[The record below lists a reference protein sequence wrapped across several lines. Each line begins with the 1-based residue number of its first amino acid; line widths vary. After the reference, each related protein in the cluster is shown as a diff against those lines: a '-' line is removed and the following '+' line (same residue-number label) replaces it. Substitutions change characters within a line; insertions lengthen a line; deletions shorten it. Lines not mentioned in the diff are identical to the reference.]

1 MFQHVIFVFMKLKKR
16 LKVKEFRNKWE
27 KLLFNFHLA
36 SSNINQ
42 HIRDCFRDAEITY
55 QQYLVLKIIDSAD
68 DVVNNSYIKARVID
82 KDSDVSRLIKRL
94 LDLNL
99 ITKSINATDKRHS
112 EIRLSNDGQN
122 ALQQIEERI
131 HAVDEVFYNLSS
143 KEVKQLNELLD
154 KVREA

>member
-1 MFQHVIFVFMKLKKR
+1 MKLKKR

-27 KLLFNFHLA
+27 KLLFNFQLA

-55 QQYLVLKIIDSAD
+55 QQYTVLKIINEAD
-68 DVVNNSYIKARVID
+68 DVVNNSYIKRRVVD

-94 LDLNL
+94 HDLKL
-99 ITKSINATDKRHS
+99 ITKSINASDKRHS
-112 EIRLSNDGQN
+112 EIRLSYDGKK
-122 ALQQIEERI
+122 ALKLIEDRI

-143 KEVKQLNELLD
+143 KEVKQLNDLLD